1 MKKFLAL
8 AAVLTITAAPSFAQS
23 VATWTF
29 ETTSASITGSSNHID
44 NIAADAGSGTA
55 SGVHA
60 SASTTWSSP
69 AGNGSAHSFS
79 DNNWAVGD
87 YAQFQL
93 STVGFTGLSLSYDQI
108 SSSTGPR
115 DFTLSYSLDG
125 STFTTIGSTYQ
136 VLANATPNPTWN
148 ATTASSLYTF
158 NYNLGSSI
166 DNSPT
171 VYFRITDSS
180 TTAANGTTVA
190 TTGTDRIDNFSV
202 FTTPVPEPSSVA
214 IGIAGGLAGLVIWKR
229 RK

>member
-8 AAVLTITAAPSFAQS
+8 AILFSVSAVPSFADTL
-23 VATWTF
+23 ATWTF
-29 ETTSASITGSSNHID
+29 ETTSASIGGASNHLD
-44 NIAADAGSGTA
+44 NIAADIGSGTA

-60 SASTTWSSP
+60 SASTAWSSP

-93 STVGFTGLSLSYDQI
+93 STVGFHGLSLSYDQT
-108 SSSTGPR
+108 SSTTGPR
-115 DFTLSYSLDG
+115 DFTLSYSLNG
-125 STFTTIGSTYQ
+125 SSFTQIGSTYS
-136 VLANATPNPTWN
+136 VLANSAPNAWN
-148 ATTASSLYTF
+148 ATTSSSLFTF
-158 NYNLGSSI
+158 NYDLGSLVDDSA
-166 DNSPT
+166 T
-171 VYFRITDSS
+171 VFFRIADAS
-180 TTAANGTTVA
+180 TTSANGGTVA

-214 IGIAGGLAGLVIWKR
+214 LGILGGLAGLVIWKR